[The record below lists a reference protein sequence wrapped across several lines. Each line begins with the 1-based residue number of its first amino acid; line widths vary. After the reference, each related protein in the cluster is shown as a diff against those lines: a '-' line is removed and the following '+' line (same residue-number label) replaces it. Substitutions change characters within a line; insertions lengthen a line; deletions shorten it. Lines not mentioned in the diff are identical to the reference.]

1 MMIYKY
7 AIKITEK
14 AYQDIF
20 QQFELRI
27 SAERKEKVSKFHF
40 DEDKKRSILAEVLLR
55 HSLKRDFGMTNDHI
69 HFTINEYGKPSLQN
83 FDHIHFNLAHS
94 GDWVV
99 CAVSDT
105 PIGIDIEQVAMIEMD
120 IAKAYFTSSEYQDIL
135 SQPKDKQI
143 QYFYKLWTLKESYVK
158 AEGKGLTI
166 PLDSFSFCIQPET
179 IQLFESNQLSQKYS
193 FQLFGLDDFHIVALC
208 SKQLSEAPISIVTLN
223 HIDIW

>member
-1 MMIYKY
+1 MIYKY

-69 HFTINEYGKPSLQN
+69 HFTINEYGKPNLQN

-143 QYFYKLWTLKESYVK
+143 QFFYKLWTLKESYVK
-158 AEGKGLTI
+158 AEGKGLTM
-166 PLDSFSFCIQPET
+166 PLDSFRFAFNP
-179 IQLFESNQLSQKYS
+179 
-193 FQLFGLDDFHIVALC
+193 
-208 SKQLSEAPISIVTLN
+208 KQYNCMKATNCHKSIAFNCL
-223 HIDIW
+223 I

>member
-1 MMIYKY
+1 MIYKY

-69 HFTINEYGKPSLQN
+69 HFTINEYGKPNLQN

-166 PLDSFSFCIQPET
+166 PLDSFSFYIQPET
-179 IQLFESNQLSQKYS
+179 IQLYESNQLSQKYS
-193 FQLFGLDDFHIVALC
+193 FQLFDLDDCHIVALC
-208 SKQLSEAPISIVTLN
+208 SKQLSKEPISIVSFDHL
-223 HIDIW
+223 DIW